1 MLPRS
6 CPRGPS
12 FLNLITFNVSS
23 WNADV
28 KKKNVLNTWLSQRF
42 TTEVCRSVSGRI
54 TMNAEGFTVLYR
66 RRSIRQCR
74 STWQELRIEER
85 ANWRRTSLLATDLPS
100 ILRLRALLEAEEKS
114 YFTEME
120 SMEETMLE
128 REAKMRERAK
138 VLRETREE
146 ERQKLVALKR
156 EQQFREQCEEV
167 RLQWSRRH
175 QKEVCSDRLAQ
186 LALKEELK
194 KQEKREEQIFAELWE
209 EDRLAKEK
217 RGIED
222 FQKKSEQNEELLNVL
237 NAQVAAQ
244 DAQREEAKRLKEEE
258 AQLLEEER
266 KLFKL
271 ENERIQMEKLQK
283 QKEQRNVLIN
293 SARAKMKRL
302 NREKQEELALDMKI
316 LERLFHQSQEDTE
329 GIKQRKQELLKEQQ
343 MYREY
348 LAQQLEE
355 EKRREKEMDKLLEE
369 EMEKSWAKKAEQ
381 MRLEKEARK
390 RLMKDVLDTRRL
402 QIEEKLERNAKHQ
415 EELAQDK
422 ELLVEAIKELNSI
435 EEEKYLRR
443 MQEAKE
449 YREQLQAQI
458 TYQQQAHTAEE
469 EEKQREYESGL
480 VAERVYQEKMKD
492 ILSRPYMKL
501 SEIHPLRRK
510 LSNLQV

>member
-1 MLPRS
+1 ML
-6 CPRGPS
+6 GQ
-12 FLNLITFNVSS
+12 
-23 WNADV
+23 W
-28 KKKNVLNTWLSQRF
+28 SQRPREVTGPTPHSVALRAKFPKPDKFECFVLECRRKEKERLEYLAF
-42 TTEVCRSVSGRI
+42 TKVHNRGLQVSHWE
-54 TMNAEGFTVLYR
+54 NHNER
-66 RRSIRQCR
+66 RRLHGIVQKKVDQ
-74 STWQELRIEER
+74 TMQEYLAGTED
-85 ANWRRTSLLATDLPS
+85 RRE
-100 ILRLRALLEAEEKS
+100 RLRALLEAEEKS

-138 VLRETREE
+138 LLREKREE

-167 RLQWSRRH
+167 RLQWSQRH

-209 EDRLAKEK
+209 QDRLAKEK
-217 RGIED
+217 QGIED
-222 FQKKSEQNEELLNVL
+222 FEKKSEQNQELLNVL
-237 NAQVAAQ
+237 NAQVAAL

-258 AQLLEEER
+258 AQLLEEEK

-271 ENERIQMEKLQK
+271 ENERVQMEKLQK
-283 QKEQRNVLIN
+283 QKEHRDMLIN

-316 LERLFHQSQEDTE
+316 LERLSQEDTE
-329 GIKQRKQELLKEQQ
+329 GIKQRKQELFKEQQ

-369 EMEKSWAKKAEQ
+369 EMAKSWAKKAEQ

-422 ELLVEAIKELNSI
+422 ELLSEAIKELNSI

-458 TYQQQAHTAEE
+458 TYQQQAHIAEE
-469 EEKQREYESGL
+469 EEKKREYESGL
-480 VAERVYQEKMKD
+480 AAERVYQEKLKD
-492 ILSRPYMKL
+492 ILSRPYMTL
-501 SEIHPLRRK
+501 AEIHPLRRK
-510 LSNLQV
+510 LSNLQA

>member
-1 MLPRS
+1 MLGQWSRRPREVTGPTPHS
-6 CPRGPS
+6 VALRAKFPKPDKSECFILECRRKEKERLEYLAFTKVHNRG
-12 FLNLITFNVSS
+12 L
-23 WNADV
+23 
-28 KKKNVLNTWLSQRF
+28 Q
-42 TTEVCRSVSGRI
+42 VCQWE
-54 TMNAEGFTVLYR
+54 NHNER
-66 RRSIRQCR
+66 RRLHSIVQKKVDQ
-74 STWQELRIEER
+74 TMQEYLAGTED
-85 ANWRRTSLLATDLPS
+85 RRE
-100 ILRLRALLEAEEKS
+100 RLRALLEAEEKS

-138 VLRETREE
+138 VLREKREE

-167 RLQWSRRH
+167 RLQWSQRH
-175 QKEVCSDRLAQ
+175 QREVCSDRLAQ

-222 FQKKSEQNEELLNVL
+222 FQKKSEQNQELLNVL
-237 NAQVAAQ
+237 NAQVAAL
-244 DAQREEAKRLKEEE
+244 DAQKEEAKRLKEEE
-258 AQLLEEER
+258 AQL
-266 KLFKL
+266 
-271 ENERIQMEKLQK
+271 
-283 QKEQRNVLIN
+283 V
-293 SARAKMKRL
+293 
-302 NREKQEELALDMKI
+302 
-316 LERLFHQSQEDTE
+316 
-329 GIKQRKQELLKEQQ
+329 QELFKEQQ

-355 EKRREKEMDKLLEE
+355 EIRREKEMDKLLEE
-369 EMEKSWAKKAEQ
+369 EMEKSWTKKAEQ

-402 QIEEKLERNAKHQ
+402 QIEEKLERNAKQQ

-422 ELLVEAIKELNSI
+422 KLLAEAIKELNSI
-435 EEEKYLRR
+435 EKEKYLRR
-443 MQEAKE
+443 MQEAKA

-458 TYQQQAHTAEE
+458 TYQKQAHIAEE

-480 VAERVYQEKMKD
+480 AAERVYQEKMKD

-501 SEIHPLRRK
+501 AEIHPLRRK
-510 LSNLQV
+510 LMSNLQV

>member
-1 MLPRS
+1 RAKFPKPDTFQCFVLECRRKEKERLEYLAFTKVHN
-6 CPRGPS
+6 RG
-12 FLNLITFNVSS
+12 LQVSQ
-23 WNADV
+23 WENH
-28 KKKNVLNTWLSQRF
+28 N
-42 TTEVCRSVSGRI
+42 E
-54 TMNAEGFTVLYR
+54 R
-66 RRSIRQCR
+66 RRLHSIVQKKVDQ
-74 STWQELRIEER
+74 TMQEYLAGTED
-85 ANWRRTSLLATDLPS
+85 RRE
-100 ILRLRALLEAEEKS
+100 RLRALLEAEEKS

-138 VLRETREE
+138 VLREKREE

-156 EQQFREQCEEV
+156 EQQFSGLAVDRECTYKTGIYTCKI
-167 RLQWSRRH
+167 SNY
-175 QKEVCSDRLAQ
+175 VC
-186 LALKEELK
+186 K
-194 KQEKREEQIFAELWE
+194 W
-209 EDRLAKEK
+209 
-217 RGIED
+217 
-222 FQKKSEQNEELLNVL
+222 
-237 NAQVAAQ
+237 
-244 DAQREEAKRLKEEE
+244 
-258 AQLLEEER
+258 EEER

-283 QKEQRNVLIN
+283 QKEQRDVLIN

-316 LERLFHQSQEDTE
+316 LERVFHESQEDTE

-458 TYQQQAHTAEE
+458 TYQQQAHIAEE

>member
-1 MLPRS
+1 ML
-6 CPRGPS
+6 GQ
-12 FLNLITFNVSS
+12 
-23 WNADV
+23 W
-28 KKKNVLNTWLSQRF
+28 SQRPREVTGPTPHSVALRAKFPKPDTFQCFVLECRRKEKERLEYLAF
-42 TTEVCRSVSGRI
+42 TKVHNRGLQVSQWE
-54 TMNAEGFTVLYR
+54 NHNER
-66 RRSIRQCR
+66 RRLHSIVQKKVDQ
-74 STWQELRIEER
+74 TMQEYLAGTED
-85 ANWRRTSLLATDLPS
+85 RRE
-100 ILRLRALLEAEEKS
+100 RLRALLEAEEKS

-138 VLRETREE
+138 VLREKREE

-156 EQQFREQCEEV
+156 EQQFRT
-167 RLQWSRRH
+167 S
-175 QKEVCSDRLAQ
+175 
-186 LALKEELK
+186 
-194 KQEKREEQIFAELWE
+194 
-209 EDRLAKEK
+209 
-217 RGIED
+217 
-222 FQKKSEQNEELLNVL
+222 
-237 NAQVAAQ
+237 
-244 DAQREEAKRLKEEE
+244 
-258 AQLLEEER
+258 EEER

-283 QKEQRNVLIN
+283 QKEQRDVLIN

-316 LERLFHQSQEDTE
+316 LERVFHESQEDTE

-458 TYQQQAHTAEE
+458 TYQQQAHIAEE

>member
-1 MLPRS
+1 ML
-6 CPRGPS
+6 GQ
-12 FLNLITFNVSS
+12 
-23 WNADV
+23 W
-28 KKKNVLNTWLSQRF
+28 SQRPREVTGPTPHSVALRAKFPKPDKSQCFVLECRRKEKERLEYLDF
-42 TTEVCRSVSGRI
+42 TKVHNRGLQVSQWE
-54 TMNAEGFTVLYR
+54 NHNER
-66 RRSIRQCR
+66 RRLHSIVQKKVDQTMQEYLAGTEDRRQ
-74 STWQELRIEER
+74 
-85 ANWRRTSLLATDLPS
+85 
-100 ILRLRALLEAEEKS
+100 RLRALLEAEEKS
-114 YFTEME
+114 YFIEME

-138 VLRETREE
+138 VLREKREE

-167 RLQWSRRH
+167 RLQWSQRH

-237 NAQVAAQ
+237 NAQVAAL
-244 DAQREEAKRLKEEE
+244 DAQREATKQLKEEE
-258 AQLLEEER
+258 ARLLEEER

-283 QKEQRNVLIN
+283 QKEHRDMLIN

-316 LERLFHQSQEDTE
+316 LERLFHESQEDTE

-422 ELLVEAIKELNSI
+422 ELLAEAIKKLNSI

-458 TYQQQAHTAEE
+458 TYQQQAHIAEE

-480 VAERVYQEKMKD
+480 AAERVYQEKIKD

-501 SEIHPLRRK
+501 AEIHPLRRK
-510 LSNLQV
+510 LMSNLQV